1 MKIRM
6 EYLKDEIN
14 NQNKRIN
21 KEKNKELL
29 EIKYLF
35 YDNFDYNL

>member
-1 MKIRM
+1 MK
-6 EYLKDEIN
+6 LIN
-14 NQNKRIN
+14 KFKRIN

-35 YDNFDYNL
+35 YDKFEYNLS